1 MSTFTRVT
9 VLGSHRRVDL
19 VAPSDEAVAALIAQ
33 LVELLGERTESA
45 ARPMTLIRASG
56 DQLGAEESLDD
67 QGVLAGD
74 VLRLVRVDDAPAP
87 PEVADV
93 TDVVAEARDDQG
105 SLWADVHRISA
116 CCVAI
121 ALLAGVAGASLVS
134 PDAVPELGGG
144 ALLLAVAAAVLGL
157 VGAAR
162 PALVLTAAAA
172 GLAVPATVAAV
183 DAWMPGGASLPVLAF
198 ATSGAAW
205 LVVGVGIGVGLRRR
219 TLLRG
224 SVVGVAASAVALGV
238 DLLGMTVPQ
247 ESAVVG
253 TAAVVLIGLLP
264 WYSMTASGL
273 TGLDD
278 LVIAGTLS
286 DRDTLRST
294 VDEAYRSLSWASLAA
309 AVPAAIAAGALVG
322 TTDPWPI
329 ALGVCLTL
337 VLALRT
343 RAFPLAWQALPLW
356 AAVAAVIV
364 IAALAHG
371 SERDAVAAGLGAV
384 MLACAAVCV
393 ARPSLQTR
401 ARLRRVGNR
410 VETLAVVAL
419 VPCVIGVFGVYPSL
433 LGTF

>member
-105 SLWADVHRISA
+105 ALWAEVHRISA
-116 CCVAI
+116 TCVGI
-121 ALLAGVAGASLVS
+121 ALLSGVAGALLVS
-134 PDAVPELGGG
+134 PTALPVLGGV
-144 ALLLAVAAAVLGL
+144 AVLLAVAAAVLGL
-157 VGAAR
+157 VRQDR
-162 PALVLTAAAA
+162 PALVLTAASA
-172 GLAVPATVAAV
+172 GLAVPTTVAAV
-183 DAWMPGGASLPVLAF
+183 GAWMPQGGSLPVLAF
-198 ATSGAAW
+198 SVAGAVW
-205 LVVGVGIGVGLRRR
+205 LVVGIGIGVGLRRR

-238 DLLGMTVPQ
+238 DLIGWTVPQ
-247 ESAVVG
+247 ESAIVG

-286 DRDTLRST
+286 DRDTLRGT
-294 VDEAYRSLSWASLAA
+294 VDESYRSLSWASLAA
-309 AVPAAIAAGALVG
+309 AVPAAIAASALVG
-322 TTDPWPI
+322 TEDPWPL

-343 RAFPLAWQALPLW
+343 RAFPLAWQSLPLW
-356 AAVAAVIV
+356 GAVAAVV
-364 IAALAHG
+364 VAAAIAHAG
-371 SERDAVAAGLGAV
+371 ERDAVAVGLGV
-384 MLACAAVCV
+384 VILACAVICV
-393 ARPSLQTR
+393 ARPSLQMR
-401 ARLRRVGNR
+401 ARLRRMGNR